1 MSSPSSSDSDAP
13 GSDAEL
19 LTIQSLEA
27 ALACNP
33 ADYTS
38 HVSLLASMRRA
49 KLRSRLRAAR
59 EAMARRF
66 PLTEQLWR
74 EWLEDEVAG
83 ASSVEDVDAIG
94 ALYELAV
101 RDFLSVP
108 LWQSYIE
115 VRSSVRAVLPPLLTS
130 FAQFQHAAG
139 TPEDALRAVCE
150 RAVTSG
156 GLHFWQAR
164 TPLRSLS
171 STPLTATSG
180 LLHLGRLPRGG
191 AGASA

>member
-1 MSSPSSSDSDAP
+1 MSSPSSSDSEAP

-38 HVSLLASMRRA
+38 HTNLLASLRRA

-59 EAMARRF
+59 EAMVRRF

-94 ALYELAV
+94 TLYEQAV

-115 VRSSVRAVLPPLLTS
+115 VRRSMRAVLP
-130 FAQFQHAAG
+130 H
-139 TPEDALRAVCE
+139 
-150 RAVTSG
+150 
-156 GLHFWQAR
+156 
-164 TPLRSLS
+164 
-171 STPLTATSG
+171 
-180 LLHLGRLPRGG
+180 
-191 AGASA
+191 